1 MTVRVERIHT
11 PISGLI
17 EYHCGQVLSGLDCV
31 TMNYYQDLGEAYAGF
46 VDDDFICCWGLVP
59 PTFLSNEAY
68 LWMWASGPIPHQ
80 FLFIRHSVLKVCKF
94 LGRYDCIR
102 GHCKLSA

>member
-17 EYHCGQVLSGLDCV
+17 EYHYGQVLSGLDCV

-68 LWMWASGPIPHQ
+68 LWMWAPNP
-80 FLFIRHSVLKVCKF
+80 K
-94 LGRYDCIR
+94 
-102 GHCKLSA
+102 